1 MKKPPFSYS
10 YDSYLQAQQAQ
21 RRAGNPTMLWIT
33 AFLVTWLLL
42 TGFLA
47 FLLVDWNTRQAAF
60 PQQAGLFLLQLRDGA
75 LQLSIAGKQLSL
87 PQNFFTQGIAFLDT
101 IRAFL
106 PLPLRIPTGSLC
118 WLSSLRILLGY

>member
-1 MKKPPFSYS
+1 MKKAPFSYS
-10 YDSYLQAQQAQ
+10 YDSYYRAQQAQ
-21 RRAGNPTMLWIT
+21 RRAVNPTMLWIT

-60 PQQAGLFLLQLRDGA
+60 PQQTGLFLLQLRDGA
-75 LQLSIAGKQLSL
+75 LHISIASKQLSL
-87 PQNFFTQGIAFLDT
+87 PQSIFTQGISCLDT

-118 WLSSLRILLGY
+118 WLSCLRLLFGY